1 MRDVHP
7 SMSLI
12 RRPSGGWL
20 QQVPRL
26 ATVRTAHK
34 HLGWLVV
41 ATLALGGCTA
51 VPGAAEPPR
60 PQLSSLAPSP
70 AASTAVDGAYLDFAT
85 CDPTTLHQRTATTQ
99 VYFFHQDDCP
109 TCQATDAAL
118 LDHGV
123 PDGFTVFKVDLPTMS
138 ELADRYGVTE
148 PNTFVQ
154 VDKAGKKVKSWIGA
168 SDGADIAA
176 HTTS

>member
-1 MRDVHP
+1 MRDVNS

-12 RRPSGGWL
+12 RRSRGGWL
-20 QQVPRL
+20 LHVPRL
-26 ATVRTAHK
+26 DTVRTTHM

-51 VPGAAEPPR
+51 VPDAEAPR
-60 PQLSSLAPSP
+60 PQVSVS
-70 AASTAVDGAYLDFAT
+70 AASPSSSSAVDGAYLDFAT

-123 PDGFTVFKVDLPTMS
+123 PAGFTVFKVDLPTMS
-138 ELADRYGVTE
+138 ELADRFGVTE
-148 PNTFVQ
+148 PGTFVQ
-154 VDKAGKKVKSWIGA
+154 VDSAGKKVGSWTG
-168 SDGADIAA
+168 STNGADIAA
-176 HTTS
+176 QTK